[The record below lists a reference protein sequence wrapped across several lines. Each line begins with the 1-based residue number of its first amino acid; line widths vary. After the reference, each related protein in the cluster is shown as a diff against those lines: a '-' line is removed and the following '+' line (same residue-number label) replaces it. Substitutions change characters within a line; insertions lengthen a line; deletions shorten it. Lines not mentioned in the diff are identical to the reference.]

1 MSGRPSLL
9 FDLDGTLTETD
20 HLHFEAMAETL
31 AEQGVAIDWEIYA
44 ARILGGANADIAAE
58 FLPHLPRAEGLAI
71 MSDKEARFRR
81 RVGELTRAA
90 GLTELLAA
98 AQAAGL
104 ACAVVSN
111 APRANAELM
120 LAALGLSD
128 RFEAI
133 VLGDELPRGKPDP
146 LPYRVALETLGA
158 DAARSVAFEDSLS
171 GIRAA
176 VGAGVATI
184 GVGNSAAPAAMREA
198 GVALAARDFTDPA
211 LLRLVSAR
219 TGLSLGVEA

>member
-20 HLHFEAMAETL
+20 HLHFAATEETF

-44 ARILGGANADIAAE
+44 ARILGGANANIAAE
-58 FLPHLPRAEGLAI
+58 FLPHLPRDEGLAV
-71 MSDKEARFRR
+71 MADKEARFRR

-98 AQAAGL
+98 AEAEGL

-120 LAALGLSD
+120 LSALGLSG
-128 RFEAI
+128 RFAAI

-146 LPYRVALETLGA
+146 LPYRAALETLGA

-176 VGAGVATI
+176 VGAGLATV
-184 GVGNSAAPAAMREA
+184 GVGQSAAPDAMRA
-198 GVALAARDFTDPA
+198 SGARLVARDFTDAA

-219 TGLSLGVEA
+219 TGLSLGAEA